1 MGAPTASILKSTR
14 AKWTSIPGPQKARIK
29 TGHLIGSPLGYNSV
43 NTMIYHSPFPDVE
56 IPEVSFHDHVFEN
69 ADRWLNKPAL
79 IDGPSDRTLT
89 YGQLRSAVRATAAG
103 LAARGF
109 GKGDVF
115 AIYSPNLP
123 EYAIVFFGVAA
134 AGGINTTINP
144 LYTASELNRQLN
156 DSGAKFLVTI
166 PQFLDK
172 ARTAVAGT
180 AVEEVFVFGE
190 ADHATPFTSLL
201 SSAAPPDVTIET
213 RNDLVAL
220 PYSSGTTGL
229 PKGVMLTHHN
239 LVANV
244 VQTDRVERLT
254 EKEVMIGILP
264 FYHIYGMVCLMSGAL
279 RVGATIV
286 TMPRFDLEQF
296 LSLIEKHKV
305 TMGYI
310 VPPIV
315 LALAKHPAVEN
326 YDLSTLKDVLSGAAP
341 LPEPVAR
348 ACAERNNL
356 SVRQG
361 YGLTETSPV
370 THFNPRDHEIKLA
383 SVGPAAPSTRY
394 RVIDVST
401 EKDASPGELGEI
413 WIEGPHVMKGYLNN
427 PDATQAMIDQD
438 GWLHTGDI
446 GHADE
451 DGYLYVVDRVKELIK
466 YKGMQVAPAEL
477 EAVVQSHPAVADAAV
492 IPSPDIEAG
501 EVPKAFVVVK
511 PEMSVSAD
519 EIMSHVAERVA
530 PHKKVRRVEFIDEI
544 PKVPSGKILRRQL
557 VERERAATGN
567 S

>member
-1 MGAPTASILKSTR
+1 
-14 AKWTSIPGPQKARIK
+14 
-29 TGHLIGSPLGYNSV
+29 
-43 NTMIYHSPFPDVE
+43 MIYRSPFPDVK
-56 IPEVSFHDHVFEN
+56 IPEVSLHDHIFEN
-69 ADRWLNKPAL
+69 VDRWLNKPAL

-89 YGQLRSAVRATAAG
+89 YGQLRSAVQATAAG

-109 GKGDVF
+109 NKGDVF

-172 ARTAVAGT
+172 AREATAGT

-201 SSAAPPDVTIET
+201 SSAPPPNVNIET

-229 PKGVMLTHHN
+229 PKGVMLTHYN

-264 FYHIYGMVCLMSGAL
+264 FYHIYGMVCLLSGAL

-356 SVRQG
+356 LVRQG

-370 THFNPRDHEIKLA
+370 THFNPRDHEIKIA

-401 EKDASPGELGEI
+401 GKDASPGELGEI
-413 WIEGPHVMKGYLNN
+413 WIDGPQVMKGYLNN
-427 PDATQAMIDQD
+427 PDATQAMIDED

-477 EAVVQSHPAVADAAV
+477 EAVIQSHPAVADAAV

-511 PEMSVSAD
+511 PEMSVSAN

-530 PHKKVRRVEFIDEI
+530 PHKKVRRVEFINEI
-544 PKVPSGKILRRQL
+544 PKVSSGKILRRQL

>member
-1 MGAPTASILKSTR
+1 
-14 AKWTSIPGPQKARIK
+14 
-29 TGHLIGSPLGYNSV
+29 
-43 NTMIYHSPFPDVE
+43 MIYRSPFPDVE
-56 IPEVSFHDHVFEN
+56 IPEVSLHDHIFEN
-69 ADRWLNKPAL
+69 VDRWLNKPAL

-89 YGQLRSAVRATAAG
+89 YGQLRSAVQATAAG

-172 ARTAVAGT
+172 AREAIAGT

-201 SSAAPPDVTIET
+201 SSAPPPNVNIET

-229 PKGVMLTHHN
+229 PKGVMLTHYN

-370 THFNPRDHEIKLA
+370 THFNPRDHEIKLT

-401 EKDASPGELGEI
+401 GKDAFPGELGEI
-413 WIEGPHVMKGYLNN
+413 WIEGPQVMKGYLNN

-477 EAVVQSHPAVADAAV
+477 EAVIQSHPAVADAAV

-511 PEMSVSAD
+511 PEMSVSAN

-530 PHKKVRRVEFIDEI
+530 PHKKVRRVEFINEI